1 MADCQPIIGD
11 QFNAPVSWSGGG
23 DLGISP
29 GEAVVLRFEL
39 DQAKIFA
46 LDFE

>member
-1 MADCQPIIGD
+1 MADYQPIIGD
-11 QFNAPVSWSGGG
+11 QFNAPVTWSGG
-23 DLGISP
+23 GISP

-46 LDFE
+46 PDFE

>member
-1 MADCQPIIGD
+1 MPIIGD
-11 QFNAPVSWSGGG
+11 QFNAPVTWSGGA

-46 LDFE
+46 PDFE